1 MRPLGQATRG
11 TTAAQRLRRVD
22 RWLTGTQAA
31 RLRSAPPGPVI
42 VDLGFGAA
50 PTTTLELAERLR
62 AVRPDVEVV
71 GVEIDRDRVAAAQA
85 HATASVLFI
94 SGGFE
99 LAGVT
104 PFAVR
109 AMNVLRQYDE
119 DEVAAAWW
127 EITSRLAPG
136 GLLVE
141 GTCDEVG
148 RIGSWV
154 ALDAGAKVPHTL
166 VLAARLASMTAPSVL
181 AERLPKAL
189 IHRNVEGE
197 PIHALLRDAD
207 RAWDANAALIPYG
220 PRQRWRA
227 MAETLRA
234 QGWPILDGPVRWRL
248 GELSVPWEAVAPRGR
263 MSG

>member
-1 MRPLGQATRG
+1 MKPVGQITRG

-31 RLRSAPPGPVI
+31 RLRSAPPRPVV

-50 PTTTLELAERLR
+50 PTTTLELATRLR
-62 AVRPDVEVV
+62 AVRPDAEVV
-71 GVEIDRDRVAAAQA
+71 GVEIDHERVAAAQP
-85 HATASVLFI
+85 HATDGVRFVA
-94 SGGFE
+94 GGFE
-99 LAGVT
+99 LAGLA

-119 DEVAAAWW
+119 GEVAAAWR
-127 EITSRLAPG
+127 EVTARLAPG
-136 GLLVE
+136 GLFVE
-141 GTCDEVG
+141 GTCDELG

-154 ALDAGAKVPHTL
+154 ALEAGAVEPHVL
-166 VLAARLASMTAPSVL
+166 VLGARLASMTAPSML

-189 IHRNVEGE
+189 IHRNVPGE

-207 RAWDANAALIPYG
+207 RAWAATAPLIPYG

-227 MAETLRA
+227 MAETLTSD
-234 QGWPILDGPVRWRL
+234 WPVLDGPTRWRL
-248 GELSVPWEAVAPRGR
+248 GELAVPWSAIAPRT
-263 MSG
+263 